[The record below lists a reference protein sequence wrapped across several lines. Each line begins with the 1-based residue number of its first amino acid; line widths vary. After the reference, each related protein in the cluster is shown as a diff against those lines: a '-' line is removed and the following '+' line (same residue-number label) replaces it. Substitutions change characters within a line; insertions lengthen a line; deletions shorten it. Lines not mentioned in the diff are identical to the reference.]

1 MRGSGKRGW
10 MRRPKQYPVRVPGEK
25 RENKGEAIF
34 EKLRI
39 SITDERMNLWIE
51 ETQHTS
57 SKLKKKEKKLT
68 HGHTVEKPQ
77 STKGKRAKKQLEKKE
92 KLSKRNS
99 N

>member
-25 RENKGEAIF
+25 SENKGEAIF

-51 ETQHTS
+51 ETAYIKQV
-57 SKLKKKEKKLT
+57 KKKEKKLT